1 MAPRVTTVSYELA
14 TRPVLELL
22 GLTPG
27 RPALFVH
34 AVVFL
39 GVTVLVALR
48 PSRIANR
55 VGRWLTPA
63 LLLLLAVLCVATVT
77 GSSPVDRAATGA
89 YASAPLTT
97 GLTQGYLTMD
107 VLAASVFGIVVIQA
121 LRDQGLHGTRQVAR
135 ATVSSGLIAAVLLA
149 VVYVGLAMI
158 GQRTGGDV
166 TDGAGLLRAAAS
178 ANLGT
183 LGTLLFAAIAVLACL
198 TTSVGLLSSWSGYAV
213 TVVPR
218 LPFDRHLLVSAL
230 VSLVLANLGLSEII
244 VVLSPVIV
252 ILYPV
257 AMTLV
262 VVTLI
267 DVAAPGHL
275 RAAYLWPVAASTVL
289 AVLSALPSLGEERV
303 SALLA
308 RTGLWNDSTGWIL
321 PTLLALAVGL
331 VVDVGTG
338 RWSTP
343 APDASGVQEEVEHVI
358 ASLS

>member
-1 MAPRVTTVSYELA
+1 M
-14 TRPVLELL
+14 
-22 GLTPG
+22 
-27 RPALFVH
+27 
-34 AVVFL
+34 
-39 GVTVLVALR
+39 
-48 PSRIANR
+48 
-55 VGRWLTPA
+55 
-63 LLLLLAVLCVATVT
+63 
-77 GSSPVDRAATGA
+77 
-89 YASAPLTT
+89 
-97 GLTQGYLTMD
+97 
-107 VLAASVFGIVVIQA
+107 
-121 LRDQGLHGTRQVAR
+121 
-135 ATVSSGLIAAVLLA
+135 
-149 VVYVGLAMI
+149 
-158 GQRTGGDV
+158 
-166 TDGAGLLRAAAS
+166 
-178 ANLGT
+178 
-183 LGTLLFAAIAVLACL
+183 
-198 TTSVGLLSSWSGYAV
+198 GLLSSWSGYAV

-275 RAAYLWPVAASTVL
+275 RAAYLWPVVASTVL